1 MAERWPFDEWKRNL
15 TDVLNFTSAA
25 AASLGLPQPGLLH
38 GDPFTVI
45 VDTARNW
52 LIGKQRTFTFAGHE
66 LTLVLE
72 DLSVEGSDLAKAV
85 GQYGQLSIL
94 ARDVEWCDY
103 RFEWVE
109 VQARNVHLRPGT
121 KPMLVAAPI
130 LCEAFLSAQVGVSG
144 ANEYR
149 VKPLALVSTVA
160 PPTLAVFSVLAVDA
174 GAPVWAGLELAG
186 ADELPELPHPAAITP
201 ATAIPAGASHFL
213 FIAVSIRCGILRYL
227 DRVLPAA
234 GWWLTLRGAPAPG
247 RSPGSGGR
255 MRRRSPGCLPAAR
268 ARMPGT
274 TWPAR
279 RQWSSLLLWLPARA
293 C

>member
-1 MAERWPFDEWKRNL
+1 MVGLVP
-15 TDVLNFTSAA
+15 VSSAGA
-25 AASLGLPQPGLLH
+25 GRVAGSRG
-38 GDPFTVI
+38 
-45 VDTARNW
+45 R
-52 LIGKQRTFTFAGHE
+52 AGHGH
-66 LTLVLE
+66 LVT
-72 DLSVEGSDLAKAV
+72 DAAGDVKAV
-85 GQYGQLSIL
+85 AVVLPRGG
-94 ARDVEWCDY
+94 
-103 RFEWVE
+103 
-109 VQARNVHLRPGT
+109 
-121 KPMLVAAPI
+121 VAG
-130 LCEAFLSAQVGVSG
+130 VGVQRMPVVDRLGPAAGPRDRRELAGHAG
-144 ANEYR
+144 ACGRRSLDRGPDPGARAVAVRLRGR
-149 VKPLALVSTVA
+149 VRRERVQGEALALVSTVA